1 MPRTSSFVSLFL
13 LLVTD
18 VRVCGA
24 GVDVTKGRREAVAW
38 AEKHR
43 GYAQTGVFHEEE
55 AVDSKDYQF

>member
-1 MPRTSSFVSLFL
+1 MPRTSSLSPCFFVG
-13 LLVTD
+13 TD